1 MNVVILNKVDSDL
14 SSTSDNPTP
23 SSPSKDEN
31 SNETKSG
38 LLAGLFW
45 RKKPK
50 TKEIN
55 LDDFYYNEELGKW
68 VERGKESTPP
78 LPPTKSYS
86 SSHTDGMITPPPFGG
101 GGGNASPPSVL
112 SSSPSTRLPIDSGG
126 APSSDPSQPPRGPNT
141 RRKPRYVDTLNQTVY
156 TGGVNNSSSQSLPP
170 KPPTSTFT
178 PFMPAFDPSAAIIEQ
193 QQQQKQQQQQQQQQ
207 QLGDLGFQSRV

>member
-68 VERGKESTPP
+68 VERGKEAEA
-78 LPPTKSYS
+78 
-86 SSHTDGMITPPPFGG
+86 IA
-101 GGGNASPPSVL
+101 AS
-112 SSSPSTRLPIDSGG
+112 
-126 APSSDPSQPPRGPNT
+126 GPNT

-207 QLGDLGFQSRV
+207 QLGDLGRV